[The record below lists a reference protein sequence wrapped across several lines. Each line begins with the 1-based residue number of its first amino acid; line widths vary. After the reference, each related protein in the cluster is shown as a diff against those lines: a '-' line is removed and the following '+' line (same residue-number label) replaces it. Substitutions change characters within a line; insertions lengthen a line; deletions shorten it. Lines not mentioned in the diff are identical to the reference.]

1 MFCEPLAL
9 MVYVD
14 RAPFSFADAYVLDI
28 LRVAPIPVRPVRHHV
43 SSSLHLAIVP
53 VSSGRSIGHEVFS
66 VAGLGGA
73 VDFLTGHDNPGDP
86 RRLQL
91 RCHPDHQQTPEIAV
105 AHLGDAPH
113 PLLAA
118 ARLGSGGQP
127 QPGGKLAGR
136 FELAPVAAGAEAVMG
151 PIPRM
156 VCRRRTTSLP
166 RELSGLGHRVK
177 LIPPAM

>member
-53 VSSGRSIGHEVFS
+53 VSSGRSIGHGVCS

-91 RCHPDHQQTPEIAV
+91 RCHPDHQQTPE
-105 AHLGDAPH
+105 LEM
-113 PLLAA
+113 
-118 ARLGSGGQP
+118 R
-127 QPGGKLAGR
+127 
-136 FELAPVAAGAEAVMG
+136 
-151 PIPRM
+151 PIL
-156 VCRRRTTSLP
+156 SLP
-166 RELSGLGHRVK
+166 PLDSALGVSPNQAANWRAGLNWRLWPPELRR
-177 LIPPAM
+177 